1 MLTSLVL
8 TIVGPHRPGLVN
20 LFSDRASE
28 YGANWLESRMAN
40 LAGQFAGIV
49 LLQVPDSKVDAL
61 VESLGEFEA
70 QGLRV
75 TALRGAGGRAASMR
89 RLHLELLGHDRPG
102 IVRDISGVLA
112 RQGVSIDELVTD
124 CVSGSM
130 SGESLFRARAQLQVP
145 AGVETRALRRALEDL
160 ANDLMVD
167 VTLDES
173 GEQAIASKHQVE

>member
-1 MLTSLVL
+1 MTTLLVL
-8 TIVGPHRPGLVN
+8 TIVGPDRPGLVN
-20 LFSDRASE
+20 LISERATAH
-28 YGANWLESRMAN
+28 GANWLESRMAN

-49 LLQVPDSKVDAL
+49 LLRVPAAQLEAL
-61 VESLGEFEA
+61 IKSIEEFET

-75 TALRGAGGRAASMR
+75 TAQRGAGDSARSMR
-89 RLHLELLGHDRPG
+89 RLHLELVGQDRPG

-130 SGESLFRARAQLQVP
+130 SGENLFRARAQLQVP
-145 AGVETRALRRALEDL
+145 AGVETRALRGVLEEL

-167 VTLDES
+167 VTLDE
-173 GEQAIASKHQVE
+173 GGAEANAGA

>member
-1 MLTSLVL
+1 MLTLLVL
-8 TIVGPHRPGLVN
+8 TIVGPDRPGLVN
-20 LFSDRASE
+20 LISDRATAH
-28 YGANWLESRMAN
+28 GANWLESRMAN

-49 LLQVPDSKVDAL
+49 LLQIPDSKVDAL
-61 VESLGEFEA
+61 VKAIEEFEA

-75 TALRGAGGRAASMR
+75 TALRGAAGSSRSMR
-89 RLHLELLGHDRPG
+89 RLHLELVGQDRPG
-102 IVRDISGVLA
+102 IVRDISGALA

-145 AGVETRALRRALEDL
+145 AEVETRALRRVLEDL

-173 GEQAIASKHQVE
+173 GEQAISSKH